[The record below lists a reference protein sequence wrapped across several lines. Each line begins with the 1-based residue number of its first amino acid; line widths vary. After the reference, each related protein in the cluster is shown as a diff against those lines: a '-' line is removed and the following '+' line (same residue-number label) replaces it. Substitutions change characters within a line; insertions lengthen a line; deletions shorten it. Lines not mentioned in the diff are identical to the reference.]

1 MKEYK
6 DLSQVNKFCRFYQP
20 TIEIEQKQRKTK
32 DEKGKRNKKK
42 KGNKKK
48 EGKGTNEYNIR

>member
-6 DLSQVNKFCRFYQP
+6 VLSQVNKFCRFYQP